1 MPEENTYEMPADNLK
16 IEEAYVN
23 DNPDLEELG
32 FEQEASSP
40 KRKKES
46 DVKKDFSEILPQSY
60 IEMDEQFL
68 TYLKNFND
76 IVCRQENLKNELK
89 EKFFYLVMIFMA
101 LIILFPFF
109 LVIMFRSR
117 VTDVALITL
126 SISSLAETLS
136 AIIILPKII
145 AKYLFNKK
153 EEENK
158 IQIISNMQLYNKE
171 KQYKSE
177 GIYNSK

>member
-1 MPEENTYEMPADNLK
+1 
-16 IEEAYVN
+16 
-23 DNPDLEELG
+23 
-32 FEQEASSP
+32 
-40 KRKKES
+40 
-46 DVKKDFSEILPQSY
+46 
-60 IEMDEQFL
+60 
-68 TYLKNFND
+68 
-76 IVCRQENLKNELK
+76 
-89 EKFFYLVMIFMA
+89 MIFMA

-136 AIIILPKII
+136 AINILPKII

-177 GIYNSK
+177 GTYSSK

>member
-1 MPEENTYEMPADNLK
+1 
-16 IEEAYVN
+16 
-23 DNPDLEELG
+23 
-32 FEQEASSP
+32 
-40 KRKKES
+40 
-46 DVKKDFSEILPQSY
+46 
-60 IEMDEQFL
+60 
-68 TYLKNFND
+68 
-76 IVCRQENLKNELK
+76 
-89 EKFFYLVMIFMA
+89 MIFMA
-101 LIILFPFF
+101 LIILFPFL

-171 KQYKSE
+171 KQYKS
-177 GIYNSK
+177 

>member
-1 MPEENTYEMPADNLK
+1 
-16 IEEAYVN
+16 
-23 DNPDLEELG
+23 
-32 FEQEASSP
+32 
-40 KRKKES
+40 
-46 DVKKDFSEILPQSY
+46 
-60 IEMDEQFL
+60 
-68 TYLKNFND
+68 
-76 IVCRQENLKNELK
+76 
-89 EKFFYLVMIFMA
+89 MIFMA
-101 LIILFPFF
+101 LIILFPFL

-177 GIYNSK
+177 ETYGSK

>member
-1 MPEENTYEMPADNLK
+1 
-16 IEEAYVN
+16 
-23 DNPDLEELG
+23 
-32 FEQEASSP
+32 
-40 KRKKES
+40 
-46 DVKKDFSEILPQSY
+46 
-60 IEMDEQFL
+60 
-68 TYLKNFND
+68 
-76 IVCRQENLKNELK
+76 
-89 EKFFYLVMIFMA
+89 MIFMA
-101 LIILFPFF
+101 LIILFPFL

-177 GIYNSK
+177 

>member
-1 MPEENTYEMPADNLK
+1 
-16 IEEAYVN
+16 
-23 DNPDLEELG
+23 
-32 FEQEASSP
+32 
-40 KRKKES
+40 
-46 DVKKDFSEILPQSY
+46 
-60 IEMDEQFL
+60 
-68 TYLKNFND
+68 
-76 IVCRQENLKNELK
+76 
-89 EKFFYLVMIFMA
+89 MIFMA
-101 LIILFPFF
+101 LIILFPFL

-126 SISSLAETLS
+126 SISSLTETLS

-171 KQYKSE
+171 KQYKS
-177 GIYNSK
+177 

>member
-1 MPEENTYEMPADNLK
+1 
-16 IEEAYVN
+16 
-23 DNPDLEELG
+23 
-32 FEQEASSP
+32 
-40 KRKKES
+40 
-46 DVKKDFSEILPQSY
+46 
-60 IEMDEQFL
+60 
-68 TYLKNFND
+68 
-76 IVCRQENLKNELK
+76 
-89 EKFFYLVMIFMA
+89 MA
-101 LIILFPFF
+101 LIILFPFL

-171 KQYKSE
+171 KQYKS
-177 GIYNSK
+177 

>member
-1 MPEENTYEMPADNLK
+1 
-16 IEEAYVN
+16 
-23 DNPDLEELG
+23 
-32 FEQEASSP
+32 
-40 KRKKES
+40 
-46 DVKKDFSEILPQSY
+46 
-60 IEMDEQFL
+60 
-68 TYLKNFND
+68 
-76 IVCRQENLKNELK
+76 
-89 EKFFYLVMIFMA
+89 MIFMA
-101 LIILFPFF
+101 LIILFPFL
-109 LVIMFRSR
+109 LVIMSRSR

-126 SISSLAETLS
+126 TISSLAETLS

-177 GIYNSK
+177 

>member
-1 MPEENTYEMPADNLK
+1 
-16 IEEAYVN
+16 
-23 DNPDLEELG
+23 
-32 FEQEASSP
+32 
-40 KRKKES
+40 
-46 DVKKDFSEILPQSY
+46 
-60 IEMDEQFL
+60 
-68 TYLKNFND
+68 
-76 IVCRQENLKNELK
+76 
-89 EKFFYLVMIFMA
+89 MA
-101 LIILFPFF
+101 LIILFPFL

-126 SISSLAETLS
+126 SISSLTETLS

-171 KQYKSE
+171 KQYKS
-177 GIYNSK
+177 

>member
-1 MPEENTYEMPADNLK
+1 
-16 IEEAYVN
+16 
-23 DNPDLEELG
+23 
-32 FEQEASSP
+32 
-40 KRKKES
+40 
-46 DVKKDFSEILPQSY
+46 
-60 IEMDEQFL
+60 
-68 TYLKNFND
+68 
-76 IVCRQENLKNELK
+76 
-89 EKFFYLVMIFMA
+89 MIFMA
-101 LIILFPFF
+101 LIILFPFL

>member
-1 MPEENTYEMPADNLK
+1 
-16 IEEAYVN
+16 
-23 DNPDLEELG
+23 
-32 FEQEASSP
+32 
-40 KRKKES
+40 
-46 DVKKDFSEILPQSY
+46 
-60 IEMDEQFL
+60 
-68 TYLKNFND
+68 
-76 IVCRQENLKNELK
+76 
-89 EKFFYLVMIFMA
+89 MA
-101 LIILFPFF
+101 LIILFSFL

-145 AKYLFNKK
+145 AKYLLNKK

-177 GIYNSK
+177 GIYSSK

>member
-1 MPEENTYEMPADNLK
+1 
-16 IEEAYVN
+16 
-23 DNPDLEELG
+23 
-32 FEQEASSP
+32 
-40 KRKKES
+40 
-46 DVKKDFSEILPQSY
+46 
-60 IEMDEQFL
+60 
-68 TYLKNFND
+68 
-76 IVCRQENLKNELK
+76 
-89 EKFFYLVMIFMA
+89 MIFMA
-101 LIILFPFF
+101 LIILFPFL

-158 IQIISNMQLYNKE
+158 IQIISNIQLYNKE
-171 KQYKSE
+171 KQYKS
-177 GIYNSK
+177 

>member
-1 MPEENTYEMPADNLK
+1 
-16 IEEAYVN
+16 
-23 DNPDLEELG
+23 
-32 FEQEASSP
+32 
-40 KRKKES
+40 
-46 DVKKDFSEILPQSY
+46 
-60 IEMDEQFL
+60 
-68 TYLKNFND
+68 
-76 IVCRQENLKNELK
+76 
-89 EKFFYLVMIFMA
+89 MA
-101 LIILFPFF
+101 LIILFPFL

-177 GIYNSK
+177 ETYGSK

>member
-1 MPEENTYEMPADNLK
+1 
-16 IEEAYVN
+16 
-23 DNPDLEELG
+23 
-32 FEQEASSP
+32 
-40 KRKKES
+40 
-46 DVKKDFSEILPQSY
+46 
-60 IEMDEQFL
+60 
-68 TYLKNFND
+68 
-76 IVCRQENLKNELK
+76 
-89 EKFFYLVMIFMA
+89 MIFMA
-101 LIILFPFF
+101 LIILFPFL

-177 GIYNSK
+177 GIYSSK

>member
-1 MPEENTYEMPADNLK
+1 
-16 IEEAYVN
+16 
-23 DNPDLEELG
+23 
-32 FEQEASSP
+32 
-40 KRKKES
+40 
-46 DVKKDFSEILPQSY
+46 
-60 IEMDEQFL
+60 
-68 TYLKNFND
+68 
-76 IVCRQENLKNELK
+76 
-89 EKFFYLVMIFMA
+89 MA
-101 LIILFPFF
+101 LIILFPFL

-158 IQIISNMQLYNKE
+158 IQIISNIQLYNKE
-171 KQYKSE
+171 KQYKS
-177 GIYNSK
+177 

>member
-1 MPEENTYEMPADNLK
+1 
-16 IEEAYVN
+16 
-23 DNPDLEELG
+23 
-32 FEQEASSP
+32 
-40 KRKKES
+40 
-46 DVKKDFSEILPQSY
+46 
-60 IEMDEQFL
+60 
-68 TYLKNFND
+68 
-76 IVCRQENLKNELK
+76 
-89 EKFFYLVMIFMA
+89 MA

-136 AIIILPKII
+136 AINILPKII

-177 GIYNSK
+177 GTYSSK